1 MADADDDLNERVSF
15 RTSSATVKALE
26 SAAVEDGVVTRR
38 SKRPNISRMINGI
51 LDRWRRDRSVSDSE
65 KG

>member
-1 MADADDDLNERVSF
+1 MADADDELDARVSF

-26 SAAVEDGVVTRR
+26 SAAVEEGVVTRR
-38 SKRPNISRMINGI
+38 SKRPNLSRMINGI
-51 LDRWRRDRSVSDSE
+51 LDRWRRSRGEEST

>member
-1 MADADDDLNERVSF
+1 MADADDDLDARVSF

-38 SKRPNISRMINGI
+38 SKRPNLSRMINSI
-51 LDRWRRDRSVSDSE
+51 LDHWRRSRADDSE